1 MTFDEINQQLSD
13 LSNCGDDTFAQ
24 AAQYIGSLIQQV
36 NVGQLSKEDMA
47 ELLKDM
53 QRQLDIVQE
62 MSQMAFKE
70 TLNTCING
78 LLTLAAIAS

>member
-1 MTFDEINQQLSD
+1 MNMDEINQQLAKLANS
-13 LSNCGDDTFAQ
+13 GDATFAQ

-36 NVGQLSKEDMA
+36 QTGQLSKEDMA

-78 LLTLAAIAS
+78 LITLAFMAY